1 MILLFLKLF
10 LDEKNIYSILLYTL
24 YKIHV
29 ATTVDF
35 MVSRI
40 DPMVPLLVNL
50 FVSIRD
56 TIKSTFATLYSKLD
70 VFTIFFIISD
80 CHHAKTVHF
89 IYLYKIKPAII
100 PCFLL

>member
-40 DPMVPLLVNL
+40 DTMV
-50 FVSIRD
+50 
-56 TIKSTFATLYSKLD
+56 IK
-70 VFTIFFIISD
+70 
-80 CHHAKTVHF
+80 
-89 IYLYKIKPAII
+89 
-100 PCFLL
+100 